1 MILYTCGQ
9 KKSHGSIGHPC
20 GRAAKALDE
29 AGYEYEI
36 RDLPGYRLVPWTWG
50 RASSGR
56 EEVEELTG
64 QINLPVLLLDEGK
77 TITGSGKIVDWA
89 KAHPRAISRRSAAD
103 DDFARGSASSTARAR
118 SARSTR
124 TATS

>member
-9 KKSHGSIGHPC
+9 KEAFASLGHAC

-36 RDLPGYRLVPWTWG
+36 RDLSGYRLMPWTWG
-50 RASSGR
+50 DRRRGR
-56 EEVEELTG
+56 EEVRELTG

-77 TITGSGKIVDWA
+77 TVVGSGKIVDWA
-89 KAHPRAISRRSAAD
+89 KAHPA
-103 DDFARGSASSTARAR
+103 FQPEVGGG
-118 SARSTR
+118 
-124 TATS
+124 